1 MHLILT
7 GATGLVGSSAL
18 HAMLKMRDVT
28 KISILS
34 RRPVPMAEQSQDPRV
49 DVLILN
55 DFTTYSPEVLRKLE
69 GASGAVWALGI
80 SQTKASKE
88 DYVTI
93 TKDYPLAAAK
103 AFADL
108 TPNNE
113 PFRFIYIST
122 GLATQKPGLFSPY
135 YAGVKGE
142 AELSLSKL
150 RDAYP
155 HLQTETVRAGYVD
168 ATQHAAIKPYI
179 PDPGFLYNFMTPLV
193 APPIRLL
200 AKWMHSPSEPFGQFL
215 VEMAMGKHDG
225 ALVAEGHGITTLHGG
240 SRVLENEAFR
250 RIAGLS

>member
-88 DYVTI
+88 CI
-93 TKDYPLAAAK
+93 FPKDI
-103 AFADL
+103 
-108 TPNNE
+108 
-113 PFRFIYIST
+113 PFSSSIS
-122 GLATQKPGLFSPY
+122 SN
-135 YAGVKGE
+135 
-142 AELSLSKL
+142 LSLGTTSQSLK
-150 RDAYP
+150 
-155 HLQTETVRAGYVD
+155 
-168 ATQHAAIKPYI
+168 II
-179 PDPGFLYNFMTPLV
+179 PLPRP
-193 APPIRLL
+193 RLSL
-200 AKWMHSPSEPFGQFL
+200 
-215 VEMAMGKHDG
+215 
-225 ALVAEGHGITTLHGG
+225 T
-240 SRVLENEAFR
+240 
-250 RIAGLS
+250 